1 MAASD
6 HNTGHD
12 KSCKLA
18 LYSICSM
25 PTAPIEVELAARKG
39 FGNYLKVAQDRG
51 FWNPS
56 LSGSRSGV
64 AAAFGCIHGGDGIS
78 PAVCQVES
86 SPRNASFL
94 DKFLTHYEANLVGQD
109 NEIAPFVLLIL
120 DNSKGPGDT
129 SFLFAGR
136 AAERVVSCESWG
148 AKGKEQRAMIKT
160 EERVVNRVG
169 KGQGRFTRSDG
180 QGR

>member
-1 MAASD
+1 MGASD
-6 HNTGHD
+6 HNMGHD

-18 LYSICSM
+18 LYSIWPM
-25 PTAPIEVELAARKG
+25 PTAPIEVELAASKG

-94 DKFLTHYEANLVGQD
+94 DKFLTHYEANLVGPD
-109 NEIAPFVLLIL
+109 NEISPFVLLIL

-136 AAERVVSCESWG
+136 AAERVVSCEPWG

-160 EERVVNRVG
+160 EERVVNRGG
-169 KGQGRFTRSDG
+169 KGQGRFTRSAE